1 MAEPDSIVVR
11 YWAAARAAAGV
22 ERDVLPAAEV
32 RTLADVLVGVRTL
45 AHVLVAVRTLRADR
59 PRLADVVA
67 VCSVLVGDRPVGSAE
82 PGEVTLAAGDTVEL
96 VPPFAGG

>member
-32 RTLADVLVGVRTL
+32 RTLADVLV
-45 AHVLVAVRTLRADR
+45 AVRTLHADR

-96 VPPFAGG
+96 LPPFAGG